1 MLWSIGPPL
10 PNTLAGPMIQ
20 APQLAPYAQTMQ
32 LDGVGPVF
40 YYDSQSARL
49 NQSLHQTVILIHGLQ
64 DEADSWRHVFVPLA
78 QRYRVLALDLPGFGR
93 SDKSQRRYSLPF
105 FANSVLQF
113 MDALKIMHA
122 TLIGNSMGAMTAELV
137 ALLHPARV
145 SRLVL
150 IDGTLQIVERPRPAI
165 GLLPQLFPAYYNRKY
180 FALLRGDPQMA
191 YNTLRPYY
199 ADLDGLPQADQ
210 DFLYQR
216 VNERVW
222 DERQRLAALSVQMNM
237 APFFI
242 TQLPSWQR
250 AIVHSP
256 VPTQVI
262 WGAADAILSLRN
274 GQARVAQQRLPAQL
288 TIIPNSGHLPHQET
302 PDAVLSILA

>member
-1 MLWSIGPPL
+1 MSYTGS
-10 PNTLAGPMIQ
+10 MIQ
-20 APQLAPYAQTMQ
+20 APQLAPHAQTLQ
-32 LDGVGPVF
+32 LAGVGPIF
-40 YYDSQSARL
+40 YYDSRHATSAP
-49 NQSLHQTVILIHGLQ
+49 SVHQTAILIHGLQ
-64 DEADSWRHVFVPLA
+64 DEADSWRHIFGPLA
-78 QRYRVLALDLPGFGR
+78 QDYRVLALDLPGFGR
-93 SDKSQRRYSLPF
+93 SDKAQRRYTLPF
-105 FANSVLQF
+105 FAHAVLQF
-113 MDALKIMHA
+113 MDALKLMHA

-137 ALLHPARV
+137 ALMHPARV

-150 IDGTLQIVERPRPAI
+150 IDGTLKIVARPRTAV
-165 GLLPQLFPAYYNRKY
+165 GLLPQLFPAYYNRRY
-180 FALLRGDPQMA
+180 FDVLRGDPQMA

-222 DERQRLAALSVQMNM
+222 DEGQRLAALSVQTAM

-242 TQLPSWQR
+242 TQLPRWQR

-262 WGAADAILSLRN
+262 WGAQDAILSLRN
-274 GQARVAQQRLPAQL
+274 GQARVAQQRLL
-288 TIIPNSGHLPHQET
+288 TRTATQPNVIPDAGHLPHQER
-302 PDAVLSILA
+302 PEAVLDILRARAW